1 VGLFSVTT
9 TFLGEWTV
17 YGNYTAPGKLPGA
30 GVAAWITNWMWVA
43 LFGSLLWMLAIFPDG
58 RALNRRWKMLTGT
71 TIALFAGCLLAG
83 AMIETPMSSA
93 YQVPNPF
100 VTERLATAY
109 NILFGVGIMAMVAA
123 ILSDLGA
130 VLARFRR
137 ARGRERQQMKWLLS
151 GVTLMAVMALTG
163 LSLSLAL
170 GINAGDLLVNASFLG
185 ALVGIGVAM
194 LRHRLYDIDLI
205 IRRTLIYSA
214 LTALLALVY
223 FGSVV
228 ILQGI
233 VTAVSGQPSP
243 LTIVISTLAIAVLF
257 SPLRSRVQEV
267 IDRRFF
273 RSKYDAQLMLK
284 RFAEKAQGE
293 TELDRLGQELLA
305 VVEKTMQPEQ
315 AWLWL
320 RGENGD
326 EGLMMA
332 ERAPGDQRRES

>member
-205 IRRTLIYSA
+205 IRRTLIYGA
-214 LTALLALVY
+214 VTALLALVY
-223 FGSVV
+223 FGGVAL
-228 ILQGI
+228 LQSLFSAMIGEQSSL
-233 VTAVSGQPSP
+233 A
-243 LTIVISTLAIAVLF
+243 IVISTLAIAALF
-257 SPLRSRVQEV
+257 TPLRNRMQRFV
-267 IDRRFF
+267 DRRFY
-273 RSKYDAQLMLK
+273 RQKYDAERTVEQFSQTMRDEVDLDQMT
-284 RFAEKAQGE
+284 AEL
-293 TELDRLGQELLA
+293 TEVVDR
-305 VVEKTMQPEQ
+305 VMQPQ
-315 AWLWL
+315 QISLWL
-320 RGENGD
+320 QPIGKAKPFE
-326 EGLMMA
+326 
-332 ERAPGDQRRES
+332 